1 MIYLNS
7 IFRKE
12 LFLFL
17 NERIYNQILINY
29 FLLRNDWTK
38 ATHMRAIDIWVVLC
52 YIGTFSALMEYC
64 LILYLIK
71 TSKQN
76 NNTRQN
82 DLIQDEEF
90 QELNNRS
97 PGYGV
102 SISILS
108 KISLNA
114 LQNQTKLNARPNS
127 SRS

>member
-1 MIYLNS
+1 M
-7 IFRKE
+7 FR
-12 LFLFL
+12 FL
-17 NERIYNQILINY
+17 NERIYNQILIDY
-29 FLLRNDWTK
+29 LHSRNDWTK

-90 QELNNRS
+90 QELNNSS
-97 PGYGV
+97 PGYGYEV
-102 SISILS
+102 SISLLS
-108 KISLNA
+108 KISLN
-114 LQNQTKLNARPNS
+114 LYV
-127 SRS
+127 

>member
-1 MIYLNS
+1 
-7 IFRKE
+7 
-12 LFLFL
+12 
-17 NERIYNQILINY
+17 
-29 FLLRNDWTK
+29 
-38 ATHMRAIDIWVVLC
+38 MRAIDIWVVLC

-90 QELNNRS
+90 QELSNRS

-102 SISILS
+102 SIGIFS
-108 KISLNA
+108 KISLNT